1 MGQKVNPINFRLQVH
16 KNWSSRWFTANKKE
30 FAEAIRQDHEI
41 RELIEKKF
49 ASRPTINRIEIERS
63 ARGPA
68 AGGRRR
74 RGKRSAAW
82 GFRYGSVP
90 SCSGSWRLIPSF
102 QIFSNPLMSKIRN
115 TIKVNHTP
123 YPEKF
128 PHGHPPRYN
137 ENNRIM
143 K

>member
-63 ARGPA
+63 AN
-68 AGGRRR
+68 
-74 RGKRSAAW
+74 
-82 GFRYGSVP
+82 
-90 SCSGSWRLIPSF
+90 LI
-102 QIFSNPLMSKIRN
+102 
-115 TIKVNHTP
+115 TP
-123 YPEKF
+123 
-128 PHGHPPRYN
+128 HQLPPRNQNDRTKHHECRCQRYPHRGGWSF
-137 ENNRIM
+137 ERC
-143 K
+143 